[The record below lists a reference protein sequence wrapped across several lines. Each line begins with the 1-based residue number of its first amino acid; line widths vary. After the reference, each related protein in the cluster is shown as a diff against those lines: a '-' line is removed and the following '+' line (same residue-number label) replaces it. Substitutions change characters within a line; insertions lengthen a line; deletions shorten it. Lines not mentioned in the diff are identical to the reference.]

1 MYIFHGF
8 FFFFL
13 VGQSNSPMKEIRI
26 QIVEYFC
33 TKFVS
38 WFFFFLVLNGR
49 HIYIYIFSGWLV
61 TVGGWRRRWWSN
73 VA

>member
-38 WFFFFLVLNGR
+38 WFFFFW
-49 HIYIYIFSGWLV
+49 F
-61 TVGGWRRRWWSN
+61 
-73 VA
+73 